1 MSTVTTT
8 AVVDTD
14 LEISLPQPHDP
25 YRLSSALKS
34 PAEISEIA
42 KNSKTTHQR
51 VPFHERILPNYHKRR
66 RRSSGGSGTQPKPD
80 VKGLRAFYERQNNY
94 IQYVLKSVDD
104 HRSEARDEQGDTR
117 LRFLIAVHGSL
128 IANLLLAGLQ
138 LYAAISSGSLS
149 LFASMCSPPPAGRV
163 GVLHTHGWR

>member
-8 AVVDTD
+8 AVAVDTD
-14 LEISLPQPHDP
+14 LEISLPLPHDP

-42 KNSKTTHQR
+42 KNSKTTHPR

-66 RRSSGGSGTQPKPD
+66 RSSGGSTHPKPD

-149 LFASMCSPPPAGRV
+149 LFASMSSYLPAMLVSQMG
-163 GVLHTHGWR
+163 GW